1 MPNWIMSI
9 SKLKSRSTTRTPMP
23 ARNLKL
29 SKLNFSTSLSPKADT
44 VSSLLTTLAAAPIT
58 ETEEEEGSRRLEPF
72 VAALFCR
79 VKKDMVMEMLAL
91 K

>member
-1 MPNWIMSI
+1 MSI
-9 SKLKSRSTTRTPMP
+9 SKLKSRSTTRTPSP

-29 SKLNFSTSLSPKADT
+29 SKLNFSTSPPKADT